1 MRELRSKTLLFSQ
14 VVPRLKYYN
23 KVFTIHNQIV
33 TTFRSIR
40 IFLILTSEKNFLC
53 VSLPPVFTLP
63 VTCKFLNCKS
73 KILKIVILKE
83 PIVNKCARRDKQW
96 AVWRLI
102 TFLSSTL
109 GCFKF
114 EKSSDFISIFVC
126 KFELFSIGK
135 YNEASPSILMIYVV
149 KVKLRYRIFVDATSG
164 LPLTWELSKSSSR
177 ITWFHFLLQTPH
189 IWHGK
194 GLKCNQWNFF
204 DLFCLKLAHSRYLWH
219 WPHYWLFHVQ
229 HLAFDELPDKGS
241 YKKNITSSTINKL
254 HSIQHSTILRNLN
267 SWPRAPP
274 PRGPFQTFRWRAN
287 DLRLLLGARP
297 SRLCDFYLD
306 GVDVHYLIFWSFCP
320 SLHFPSTVGTQWS
333 VGRTDAWGKLP
344 LQLPCC

>member
-1 MRELRSKTLLFSQ
+1 MRDLRSKTLLFSQ
-14 VVPRLKYYN
+14 VVTTFKHYN
-23 KVFTIHNQIV
+23 KVVTIHNQIV
-33 TTFRSIR
+33 TTFRSIH

-126 KFELFSIGK
+126 IFELFSIAK
-135 YNEASPSILMIYVV
+135 YNETSPSILMIYVV

-177 ITWFHFLLQTPH
+177 ITWFHFLLQAPH

-194 GLKCNQWNFF
+194 GLKCNQRTF
-204 DLFCLKLAHSRYLWH
+204 
-219 WPHYWLFHVQ
+219 
-229 HLAFDELPDKGS
+229 
-241 YKKNITSSTINKL
+241 STC
-254 HSIQHSTILRNLN
+254 
-267 SWPRAPP
+267 
-274 PRGPFQTFRWRAN
+274 F
-287 DLRLLLGARP
+287 
-297 SRLCDFYLD
+297 
-306 GVDVHYLIFWSFCP
+306 VWS
-320 SLHFPSTVGTQWS
+320 
-333 VGRTDAWGKLP
+333 
-344 LQLPCC
+344 